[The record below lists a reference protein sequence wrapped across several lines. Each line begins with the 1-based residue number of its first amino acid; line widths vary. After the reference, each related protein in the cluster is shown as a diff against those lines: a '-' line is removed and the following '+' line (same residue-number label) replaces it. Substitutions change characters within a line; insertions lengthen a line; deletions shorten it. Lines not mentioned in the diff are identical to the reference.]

1 MKHYIF
7 RPKTKAEEGCVHY
20 VTAECKALLK
30 PYWDII

>member
-1 MKHYIF
+1 MKHYTF